1 MLDYQE
7 LKIKF
12 TERLN
17 TFSREDLVRW
27 LEFERNRSAV
37 SDLIAGE
44 TVNIEN
50 STLSQLTQIDKIEK
64 VSFELGES
72 NYTMAA

>member
-1 MLDYQE
+1 MLDLQE
-7 LKIKF
+7 LDRKF

-17 TFSREDLVRW
+17 SFSREDLVRW

-37 SDLIAGE
+37 SKLIAGE

-50 STLSQLTQIDKIEK
+50 STLSQLIQIDKIEK

>member
-17 TFSREDLVRW
+17 TFSKEDLIRW

-50 STLSQLTQIDKIEK
+50 STLSQLIQIDKIEK

>member
-37 SDLIAGE
+37 PDLIAGE

-50 STLSQLTQIDKIEK
+50 STLGQLTPIDKIEK

>member
-17 TFSREDLVRW
+17 TFSREDLIRW

-50 STLSQLTQIDKIEK
+50 STLSQLIQIDKIEK

>member
-17 TFSREDLVRW
+17 TFSKEDLIRW

-50 STLSQLTQIDKIEK
+50 STLSQLTQIDKI
-64 VSFELGES
+64 
-72 NYTMAA
+72 